1 MNIIAIILTA
11 SMLMVSPTADLSSL
25 YFNNSAIVYGHNYQS
40 GGEFYSL
47 KDGDKVAVYFA
58 DGSAKVYTV
67 TDVQAY
73 AAQSTTMANT
83 GEDFLL
89 RVGNNW
95 RTVTQV
101 IDGLSFD
108 GTIVLITCY
117 PRSGQET
124 GRLFI
129 QLIEERQ

>member
-11 SMLMVSPTADLSSL
+11 SMLMVSPTANLSSL
-25 YFNNSAIVYGHNYQS
+25 TFNNSAIVYGHNYLD
-40 GGEFYSL
+40 GGEFYRL
-47 KDGDKVAVYFA
+47 DMGDNVAVYFV

-73 AAQSTTMANT
+73 AAQSTKLAST
-83 GEDFLL
+83 GEDFPL
-89 RVGNNW
+89 RVGSEW
-95 RTVTQV
+95 QTVTQV

-117 PRSGQET
+117 PRIGQVT
-124 GRLFI
+124 GRLFV
-129 QLIEERQ
+129 QLTEVK

>member
-25 YFNNSAIVYGHNYQS
+25 QFANSAIVYGHNYLD

-47 KDGDKVAVYFA
+47 NDGDNVAVYFA

-83 GEDFLL
+83 GEDFPL
-89 RVGNNW
+89 RVGSEW
-95 RTVTQV
+95 MTVTQV
-101 IDGLSFD
+101 IDSMSFD
-108 GTIVLITCY
+108 GSIVLITCY
-117 PRSGQET
+117 PAKGITT
-124 GRLFI
+124 GRLFV
-129 QLIEERQ
+129 QLTEVR